1 MRSEVAG
8 GAGVGQGNGMDD
20 QAAQSG
26 EGASAGAGL
35 RVVVTGTGGRLGG
48 AVARRLRQRGH
59 RVVAWDRKALDLTI
73 PEQIDDHFGGA
84 RYDVVVNCAAATLL
98 DWCEDHPEEA
108 AMVNAEAP
116 RRMAGH
122 CRAQG
127 ARLVHVSTD
136 YVYDGRSPGL
146 RGEDDPVQPLGIYAA
161 TKAEGERLVLAS
173 GADAV
178 VARVSWVFGPDR
190 PAFPDQILRQA
201 MRGEACAAVADKW
214 SVPTYSHDLADMI
227 GWLLG
232 QPGIN
237 GILNLGSEGSCSW
250 QEYGQATLD
259 LAAELGLPL
268 TVRQVEPLTL
278 ATMKSF
284 RAARPL
290 WTAMSTRRLRSLG
303 FAPRPWREALGD
315 YLRTYYAGA
324 VELPEEI

>member
-1 MRSEVAG
+1 MWRGLAG
-8 GAGVGQGNGMDD
+8 GWGVGHGTLMND
-20 QAAQSG
+20 QATRSG
-26 EGASAGAGL
+26 EGALAGAGL

-59 RVVAWDRKALDLTI
+59 RVVAWDRKALDLTV

-108 AMVNAEAP
+108 WQVNAEAA
-116 RRMAGH
+116 RRMAEH
-122 CRAQG
+122 CVAQG
-127 ARLVHVSTD
+127 ARLIHVSTD
-136 YVYDGRSPGL
+136 YVYDGRLPGL
-146 RGEDDPVQPLGIYAA
+146 REEADPVEPLGVYAA
-161 TKAEGERLVLAS
+161 TKAEGERVVLAS

-190 PAFPDQILRQA
+190 PAFPDQMLRQA
-201 MRGEACAAVADKW
+201 LRGESCAAVADKW

-227 GWLLG
+227 GWLLV
-232 QPGIN
+232 QPRISGV
-237 GILNLGSEGSCSW
+237 LNLCSEGSCSW

-268 TVRQVEPLTL
+268 KVRHVEPLTL
-278 ATMKSF
+278 AAMKSF
-284 RAARPL
+284 RAVRPV
-290 WTAMSTRRLRSLG
+290 WTAMSTRRMRSLG
-303 FAPRPWREALGD
+303 FTPRPWREALGE

-324 VELPEEI
+324 VDLPEEI